1 MSNGIM
7 IGSDCA
13 DWWEKHIKDFKDDLG
28 DYVEKNPGYF
38 SIAVATAGATVA
50 DLGDAFII
58 DTLRLGEGAA
68 EGSLKGI
75 VQDTFRVMSFI
86 PPGRVLKVAAGAGR
100 AGRAIEVAEAFRAVR
115 GETCV
120 PISIVQAIKTAGYK
134 MAIGLAEVA
143 KALGVDLATMT
154 GASAEAI
161 GPALE
166 KLGILFEKVSNPVA
180 RTFEEVAALAKK
192 AQSPVMM
199 PLDALLMK
207 DGKPLMKAGEAVHG
221 YHFTLVA
228 ETKSGMRIIDRK
240 GVFNSLEELGKAY
253 NGSLFR
259 VHKAAPYF
267 VIKNALLDEAL
278 LDRVDKLGALGC
290 LVVRTSGAVLDF
302 NHSKMP
308 AEFIKK
314 DFANYLKQRGKT
326 PPLNQQEILISGGKA
341 VMVKPGDSLS
351 AIAGR
356 EYKSEQLWPLIY
368 DLNKEKIGPNP
379 NRIQPGMN
387 LMVLPINAY
396 SPQEIA
402 AAKQRA
408 PSWKAFGA

>member
-38 SIAVATAGATVA
+38 SIVVATAGATVA

-75 VQDTFRVMSFI
+75 VQDTFRVMAFI
-86 PPGRVLKVAAGAGR
+86 PPGRVLKVAAGVGR
-100 AGRAIEVAEAFRAVR
+100 AGRAIEVAEAFRAVE
-115 GETCV
+115 GGTCV

-134 MAIGLAEVA
+134 MAIGLPEVA
-143 KALGVDLATMT
+143 KALGVDLKVIEEFGTK
-154 GASAEAI
+154 ERLI
-161 GPALE
+161 EPALE
-166 KLGILFEKVSNPVA
+166 KLGLVFDKIANPVA
-180 RTFEEVAALAKK
+180 KTFEEVAALSRR
-192 AQSPVMM
+192 AQSPLMM
-199 PLDALLMK
+199 RLETEVMK
-207 DGKPLMKAGEAVHG
+207 DGKLVMEGHR
-221 YHFTLVA
+221 TLVA
-228 ETKSGMRIIDRK
+228 ETKGGMRIIDRE
-240 GVFNSLEELGKAY
+240 GVFKSLEELSKHYGYIFKIDTA
-253 NGSLFR
+253 SPF
-259 VHKAAPYF
+259 F
-267 VIKNALLDEAL
+267 IIKNALLDETL
-278 LDRVDKLGALGC
+278 LARVNNLGALAC

-326 PPLNQQEILISGGKA
+326 PPLNQQEILISGGKSM
-341 VMVKPGDSLS
+341 MVKPGDTLS
-351 AIAGR
+351 GIAGR

-368 DLNKEKIGPNP
+368 DLNKEKIGSNP

-387 LMVLPINAY
+387 LLILPLSAY

-402 AAKQRA
+402 AAKQRS